1 MKYTINEWIEG
12 TVNAS
17 SCNWAVITFRCD
29 GYVLNGHGKRQSVW
43 GNGAIC
49 SREKVIKAL
58 DWTITEFKRKNGRR
72 LKFVSYLGGE
82 QSANVFPHIH
92 ALLEL
97 PLEMDEVQ
105 LEESL
110 SILWKKKLFKTL
122 DAPIQSGIYV
132 EKLKSSKRY
141 LSYCGRFEGITFKL
155 GDEKVLV
162 NKSFNL

>member
-1 MKYTINEWIEG
+1 MKYSINDWIEQ
-12 TVNAS
+12 TVNAKTS
-17 SCNWAVITFRCD
+17 NWVVLTFRCD
-29 GYVLNGHGKRQSVW
+29 GYVVNGHGKRQSVW
-43 GNGAIC
+43 GNGATC
-49 SREKVIKAL
+49 SREKVTTAL
-58 DWTITEFKRKNGRR
+58 DWTITEFKRKHGRR

-82 QSANVFPHIH
+82 QSADVFPHIH

-97 PLEMDEVQ
+97 PIEIDEVQ
-105 LEESL
+105 LQETL

-122 DAPIQSGIYV
+122 NAPIQSSVHV
-132 EKLKSSKRY
+132 EKLNCSKRY

>member
-1 MKYTINEWIEG
+1 MKYSINEWIEE

-29 GYVLNGHGKRQSVW
+29 GYVSNGHGKKQSVW
-43 GNGAIC
+43 SNSATC

-58 DWTITEFKRKNGRR
+58 DWSITEFKRKHGRR

-82 QSANVFPHIH
+82 QSADVFPHIH

-97 PLEMDEVQ
+97 PSEMDEVQ
-105 LEESL
+105 LQETL
-110 SILWKKKLFKTL
+110 LILWKRKLFKTL
-122 DAPIQSGIYV
+122 NASIQSSIHV

-141 LSYCGRFEGITFKL
+141 LAYCGRYEGSTFKL

>member
-1 MKYTINEWIEG
+1 
-12 TVNAS
+12 
-17 SCNWAVITFRCD
+17 
-29 GYVLNGHGKRQSVW
+29 
-43 GNGAIC
+43 
-49 SREKVIKAL
+49 
-58 DWTITEFKRKNGRR
+58 

-82 QSANVFPHIH
+82 QSADVFPHIH

-97 PLEMDEVQ
+97 PIEIDEVQ
-105 LEESL
+105 IQETLSL
-110 SILWKKKLFKTL
+110 LWKKKLFKTL
-122 DAPIQSGIYV
+122 NASIQSSVHV